1 MTSLCLVLFH
11 FFSQNRLV
19 WLHNFALT
27 MAMAKC
33 QNGTKLIPL
42 LASQLSKYKCHKSY
56 LEYLWPKISG
66 IEWLFVI
73 TSTLTINKVT
83 MTNCRAIQFERRSVN
98 FPVNRGLSRRDKN
111 ERKERDLTSL
121 SPSSHFYLVVRDLCY
136 HGICGPK
143 FPIFFQEF
151 QARTMSNTA

>member
-1 MTSLCLVLFH
+1 MDPCLLCVLYFST
-11 FFSQNRLV
+11 FFPQNCLI
-19 WLHNFALT
+19 WLHNLALT

-56 LEYLWPKISG
+56 LEYLWPKIFG
-66 IEWLFVI
+66 IEWVFVI
-73 TSTLTINKVT
+73 TSNLTINKVT
-83 MTNCRAIQFERRSVN
+83 MTNCRAIQFERRSED

-111 ERKERDLTSL
+111 ERKTSEVSL
-121 SPSSHFYLVVRDLCY
+121 LPLIFTSSWETSAIRESVDQSFL
-136 HGICGPK
+136 
-143 FPIFFQEF
+143 FFQEF